1 MNDLTDMGGK
11 GFVWMCGKRR
21 VGGGGRTVCVLVK
34 VNGGD
39 RCIYEGDGSRGR
51 GGVGGKRRD

>member
-21 VGGGGRTVCVLVK
+21 GGGGGRTVCVLVK
-34 VNGGD
+34 VNGAIGVYMKEMEVVD
-39 RCIYEGDGSRGR
+39 EEG
-51 GGVGGKRRD
+51 